1 MEGGVGK
8 GRIGAR
14 LITKADNTRRIEI
27 SWPRGRSQPSCWK
40 KRAGRVD
47 EGVEVV

>member
-1 MEGGVGK
+1 MEGDVGK